1 MPLKPS
7 YQLDKSI
14 SVPPGQTVRTGYV
27 HVDCIILA
35 CKDKMCIA
43 SVKEKYEL
51 ILQNAAN
58 SIYPTPIGEWR
69 NDRFV
74 LIDGRHTF
82 IAYVINGYQW
92 VLVSW
97 LEG

>member
-1 MPLKPS
+1 MLKPS
-7 YQLDKSI
+7 FQLDKSL
-14 SVPPGQTVRTGYV
+14 SVPPGQKVVVDYV
-27 HVDCIILA
+27 HVDNVVLA

-51 ILQNAAN
+51 ILQNAPN

-69 NDRFV
+69 GDKFV

-82 IAYVINGYQW
+82 VAYVINGYQW

-97 LEG
+97 LEAK